1 MPVLVGLGWDWS
13 VKLSW
18 TGKISLICC
27 ETFFSL
33 FQDTT
38 SKYEFVEVSTGA
50 KLNRH
55 NLHIEQLGPE
65 TETELSTLHLTSQN
79 KQIHDLHSR
88 LILDHPR
95 GFSRQLHKCIACGT
109 GNSIF
114 DGNIKVNRYIW
125 QLYSFLLFCSYRR
138 NVVYSSHLP
147 GQHCI
152 DF

>member
-1 MPVLVGLGWDWS
+1 M
-13 VKLSW
+13 KLS
-18 TGKISLICC
+18 
-27 ETFFSL
+27 FFFL
-33 FQDTT
+33 QDTT

-55 NLHIEQLGPE
+55 NLHIEQFGPE

-114 DGNIKVNRYIW
+114 DGNIKVNRYIYH
-125 QLYSFLLFCSYRR
+125 LFFFFLLFCSSWR
-138 NVVYSSHLP
+138 NVIYSGHLP
-147 GQHCI
+147 DQHCI

>member
-1 MPVLVGLGWDWS
+1 
-13 VKLSW
+13 VKLS
-18 TGKISLICC
+18 
-27 ETFFSL
+27 FFFL
-33 FQDTT
+33 QDTT

-95 GFSRQLHKCIACGT
+95 GFSRQLHKCIACST

-114 DGNIKVNRYIW
+114 DGNIKVNRYIY
-125 QLYSFLLFCSYRR
+125 QLFFSFCCF
-138 NVVYSSHLP
+138 VLP
-147 GQHCI
+147 GEMLSI
-152 DF
+152 PVIYLTSIA